1 MLIVVTW
8 EYCFNFRTIDAGDRM
23 IVEPCGGYNC
33 ISIINNID
41 LEKNDMDRI
50 WFTKDGCVSEL
61 ESLSL
66 HVELT
71 FSDHYKDIIW
81 L

>member
-8 EYCFNFRTIDAGDRM
+8 EYCFNFHTIDAGRGM

-33 ISIINNID
+33 IYIINNTD
-41 LEKNDMDRI
+41 LEEDDMDII
-50 WFTKDGCVSEL
+50 WFIKDGCLSEL
-61 ESLSL
+61 ECLSL